1 MKIGKFTMQNNITI
15 DAVRYYIDLGLII
28 PEKSGGQYD
37 FDERCKS
44 DLEKTINLKG
54 QGFTLNEI
62 KAIFVLKRIGKLTT
76 YQENEYYRDIY
87 CNKKIELSSKIKE
100 LERFRDKLEE
110 TIEDLSKIKCIDNFK
125 IGIDIE
131 ALKLFRCLKCGKELI
146 LSDGII
152 TNNQVMEG
160 NLRCTCGEDY
170 KIEDGILL
178 VGGVQS
184 ETNLSVQSEANLD
197 IIDYVNSTDSEYLD
211 NVYSG
216 LEHIN
221 KKIQFEELNNK
232 IILEI
237 GSGAGFFLRSIYTD
251 LPDDSLYIAVDYDLN
266 RHKFLKSMLQKSE
279 HNKRVIFL
287 CCDFLKM
294 PLKDNLVDVLIDFNG
309 TSNYSFEHE
318 EFLLN
323 LIDKSLKRKLIMIA
337 AYITFNNFSIDSSII
352 EKVRKNFILKNI
364 KNNILNLQ
372 YNIIDE
378 KTSKSI
384 SKGGKYENYF
394 KCNERISSYIVY
406 AKR

>member
-15 DAVRYYIDLGLII
+15 DAVRYYIELGLII

-44 DLEKTINLKG
+44 DLEKTIKLKG

-100 LERFRDKLEE
+100 LESFRDKLEE
-110 TIEDLSKIKCIDNFK
+110 TIEDLSKIKCTDNFK

-131 ALKLFRCLKCGKELI
+131 ALKLFSCLKCGKELM

-160 NLRCTCGEDY
+160 NLKCTCGEEY

-178 VGGVQS
+178 VGSVQS

-197 IIDYVNSTDSEYLD
+197 IIDYVNSTDSDYLD

-216 LEHIN
+216 LEYMN

-237 GSGAGFFLRSIYTD
+237 GSGVGFFLRSIYTD
-251 LPDDSLYIAVDYDLN
+251 LPDDSLYIAVDHDLN
-266 RHKFLKSMLQKSE
+266 RQKFLKSMLQKSE
-279 HNKRVIFL
+279 YNKRVIFL

-294 PLKDNLVDVLIDFNG
+294 PLKDNLVDVLIDFTG

-323 LIDKSLKRKLIMIA
+323 LIDKYLKRKLIMIS

-352 EKVRKNFILKNI
+352 EKVRKNFILKSI

-378 KTSKSI
+378 KISKSI
-384 SKGGKYENYF
+384 SKGGKYEDYF
-394 KCNERISSYIVY
+394 KCNERISTYIVY

>member
-1 MKIGKFTMQNNITI
+1 MKIGKFTKQNNITI
-15 DAVRYYIDLGLII
+15 DAVRYYIELGLII

-44 DLEKTINLKG
+44 DLEKTIKLKG

-87 CNKKIELSSKIKE
+87 CNKKIELSSKIEE
-100 LERFRDKLEE
+100 LERFRYKLEE
-110 TIEDLSKIKCIDNFK
+110 TIEDLSKIKCMDNFK

-131 ALKLFRCLKCGKELI
+131 ALKLFSCLKCGKELI

-160 NLRCTCGEDY
+160 NLKCTCGEDY

-178 VGGVQS
+178 VGSVQSKTNLSAQS
-184 ETNLSVQSEANLD
+184 ETNLD
-197 IIDYVNSTDSEYLD
+197 IVDYVNSTDSEYLD
-211 NVYSG
+211 NIYSG
-216 LEHIN
+216 LEYMN

-237 GSGAGFFLRSIYTD
+237 GSGVGFFLRSIYTD
-251 LPDDSLYIAVDYDLN
+251 LPDDCLYIAVDYDLN

-294 PLKDNLVDVLIDFNG
+294 PLKDNLVDVLIDFTG
-309 TSNYSFEHE
+309 TSNYSFQHE

-323 LIDKSLKRKLIMIA
+323 LIDKSLKRKLTMIA
-337 AYITFNNFSIDSSII
+337 AYITFNKFSIDSSII
-352 EKVRKNFILKNI
+352 EKVRKNFILKSI

-384 SKGGKYENYF
+384 SKGGKYEDYF
-394 KCNERISSYIVY
+394 KCNERISTYIVY

>member
-15 DAVRYYIDLGLII
+15 DAVRYYIELGLII

-44 DLEKTINLKG
+44 DLEKTIKLKG

-110 TIEDLSKIKCIDNFK
+110 TIEDLSKIKCMDNFK

-131 ALKLFRCLKCGKELI
+131 ALKLFTCLKCGKELI

-160 NLRCTCGEDY
+160 NLKCTCGEDY

-178 VGGVQS
+178 VGSVQS
-184 ETNLSVQSEANLD
+184 ETNLSAQSETNLD
-197 IIDYVNSTDSEYLD
+197 IVDYVNSTDSEYLD

-216 LEHIN
+216 LEYMN

-237 GSGAGFFLRSIYTD
+237 GSGAGFFLRSIYID
-251 LPDDSLYIAVDYDLN
+251 LPDDSLYIAVDNDLN

-279 HNKRVIFL
+279 YNKRVIFL

-352 EKVRKNFILKNI
+352 EKVRKNFILKSI

-394 KCNERISSYIVY
+394 KCNEGISSYIVY

>member
-15 DAVRYYIDLGLII
+15 DAVRYYIELGLII

-44 DLEKTINLKG
+44 DLEKTIKLKG

-110 TIEDLSKIKCIDNFK
+110 TIEDLSKIKCMDNFK

-131 ALKLFRCLKCGKELI
+131 ALKLFSCLKCGKELI

-160 NLRCTCGEDY
+160 NLKCTCGEDY

-178 VGGVQS
+178 VGSVQS
-184 ETNLSVQSEANLD
+184 ETNLSAQSETNLD
-197 IIDYVNSTDSEYLD
+197 IVDYVNSTDSEYLD

-216 LEHIN
+216 LEYMN

-237 GSGAGFFLRSIYTD
+237 GSGAGFFLRSIYID
-251 LPDDSLYIAVDYDLN
+251 LPDDSLYIAVDNDLN

-279 HNKRVIFL
+279 YNKRVIFL

-352 EKVRKNFILKNI
+352 EKVRKNFILKSI

-394 KCNERISSYIVY
+394 KCNEGISSYIVY

>member
-1 MKIGKFTMQNNITI
+1 MKIGKFTMQNNITV
-15 DAVRYYIDLGLII
+15 DAVRYYIELGLII

-44 DLEKTINLKG
+44 DLEKTIKLKG
-54 QGFTLNEI
+54 QGFTLSEI

-110 TIEDLSKIKCIDNFK
+110 TIEDLSKIKCMDNFK
-125 IGIDIE
+125 MGIDIE
-131 ALKLFRCLKCGKELI
+131 ALKLFSCLKCGKELI

-152 TNNQVMEG
+152 TNNQVVEG
-160 NLRCTCGEDY
+160 NLKCTCGEDY

-178 VGGVQS
+178 VGSVQS
-184 ETNLSVQSEANLD
+184 ETNLSAQSETNLD
-197 IIDYVNSTDSEYLD
+197 IVDYVNSTDSEYLD

-216 LEHIN
+216 LEYMN

-251 LPDDSLYIAVDYDLN
+251 LPDDALYIAVDNDLN

-279 HNKRVIFL
+279 YNKKVIFL

-394 KCNERISSYIVY
+394 KCNEGMSSYIVY

>member
-15 DAVRYYIDLGLII
+15 DAVRYYIELGLII

-44 DLEKTINLKG
+44 DLEKTIKLKG

-110 TIEDLSKIKCIDNFK
+110 TIEDLSKIKCMDNFK

-131 ALKLFRCLKCGKELI
+131 ALKLFSCLKCGKELI

-160 NLRCTCGEDY
+160 NLKCTCGEDY

-178 VGGVQS
+178 VGSVQS
-184 ETNLSVQSEANLD
+184 ETNLSAQSETNLD
-197 IIDYVNSTDSEYLD
+197 IVDYVNSTDSEYLD

-216 LEHIN
+216 LEYMN

-251 LPDDSLYIAVDYDLN
+251 LPDDSLYIAVDNDLN

-279 HNKRVIFL
+279 YNKRVIFL

-352 EKVRKNFILKNI
+352 EKVRKNFILKSI

-394 KCNERISSYIVY
+394 KCNEGISSYIVY

>member
-15 DAVRYYIDLGLII
+15 DAVRYYIELGLII
-28 PEKSGGQYD
+28 PGKSGGQYD

-44 DLEKTINLKG
+44 DLEKTIKLKG

-110 TIEDLSKIKCIDNFK
+110 TIEDLSKIKCMDNFK

-131 ALKLFRCLKCGKELI
+131 ALKLFSCLKCGKELI

-160 NLRCTCGEDY
+160 NLKCTCGEAY

-178 VGGVQS
+178 VGSVQS
-184 ETNLSVQSEANLD
+184 ETNLSAQSETNLD
-197 IIDYVNSTDSEYLD
+197 IVDYVNSTDSEYLD

-216 LEHIN
+216 LEYMN
-221 KKIQFEELNNK
+221 KKIQFEELTNK

-251 LPDDSLYIAVDYDLN
+251 LPDDSLYIAVDNDLN

-279 HNKRVIFL
+279 YNKRVIFL

-352 EKVRKNFILKNI
+352 EKVRKNFILKSI

-394 KCNERISSYIVY
+394 KCNEGISSYIVY

>member
-15 DAVRYYIDLGLII
+15 DAVRYYIELGLII

-44 DLEKTINLKG
+44 DLEKTIKLKG

-110 TIEDLSKIKCIDNFK
+110 TIEDLSKIKCMDNFK

-131 ALKLFRCLKCGKELI
+131 ALKLFSCLKCGKELI

-160 NLRCTCGEDY
+160 KLKCTCGEDY

-178 VGGVQS
+178 VGSVQS
-184 ETNLSVQSEANLD
+184 ETNLD
-197 IIDYVNSTDSEYLD
+197 IVDYVNSTDSEYLD

-216 LEHIN
+216 LEYMN
-221 KKIQFEELNNK
+221 KKIQFEKLNNK

-251 LPDDSLYIAVDYDLN
+251 LPDDSLYIAVDNDLN

-279 HNKRVIFL
+279 YNKRVIFL

-352 EKVRKNFILKNI
+352 EKVRKNFILKSI

-394 KCNERISSYIVY
+394 KCNEGISSYIVY

>member
-15 DAVRYYIDLGLII
+15 DAVRYYIELGLII

-44 DLEKTINLKG
+44 DLEKTIKLKG

-87 CNKKIELSSKIKE
+87 CNKKIELSGKIKE
-100 LERFRDKLEE
+100 LERFRNKLEE
-110 TIEDLSKIKCIDNFK
+110 TIEDLSKIKCMDNFK

-131 ALKLFRCLKCGKELI
+131 ALKLFSCLKCGKELI

-160 NLRCTCGEDY
+160 NLKCTCGEDY

-178 VGGVQS
+178 VGSVQS
-184 ETNLSVQSEANLD
+184 ETKLSAQSETKLD
-197 IIDYVNSTDSEYLD
+197 IVDYVNSTDSEYLD

-216 LEHIN
+216 LEYMN
-221 KKIQFEELNNK
+221 KKIQFEELGNK

-237 GSGAGFFLRSIYTD
+237 GSGTGFFLRSIYTD
-251 LPDDSLYIAVDYDLN
+251 LPDNSLYIAVDNDLN

-279 HNKRVIFL
+279 YNKRVIFL

-323 LIDKSLKRKLIMIA
+323 LIDKSLKRKLILIA

-352 EKVRKNFILKNI
+352 EKVRKNFILKSI

-394 KCNERISSYIVY
+394 KCNEEISSYIVY

>member
-15 DAVRYYIDLGLII
+15 DAVRHYIELGLII

-44 DLEKTINLKG
+44 DLEKTIKLKG

-62 KAIFVLKRIGKLTT
+62 KAIFVIKRIGKLTT

-110 TIEDLSKIKCIDNFK
+110 TIEDLSKIKCMDNFK

-131 ALKLFRCLKCGKELI
+131 ALKLFSCLKCGKELI

-160 NLRCTCGEDY
+160 NLKCTCGEDY

-178 VGGVQS
+178 VGSVQS
-184 ETNLSVQSEANLD
+184 ETNLRAQSETNLD
-197 IIDYVNSTDSEYLD
+197 IVDYVNSTDSEYLE

-216 LEHIN
+216 LEYMN

-251 LPDDSLYIAVDYDLN
+251 LPDDSLYIAVDNDLN

-279 HNKRVIFL
+279 YNKRVIFL

-352 EKVRKNFILKNI
+352 EKVRKNFILKSI

-394 KCNERISSYIVY
+394 KCNEGISSYIVY